1 MKGFFACLLAMFMI
15 TAMTALGE
23 TVVEDSVAHSFEC
36 QGFESSEA
44 AMAAYLE
51 AMKAGDVQGMLA
63 TFAIETWVDAGDPQ
77 VFLESRWTFIPN
89 NVDGMGLPAGNP
101 YVRAIAVNGRY
112 SSLVNALYRQ
122 YLLYSWPEAYGAYTG
137 EPLKLEGESD
147 VESFLSALSA
157 STFSTSLT
165 GMEIA
170 DFVDPATLSDMYLS
184 ETNQK
189 TIARQTS
196 GYGCAEVQDVVVR
209 LKLDGEEWYQCM
221 WVGRYGEKWYN
232 LKLGGNIGVLL
243 GVDSYAGGLF
253 PASSLHDE

>member
-1 MKGFFACLLAMFMI
+1 MKRFFACLLAMFML

-36 QGFESSEA
+36 QGFESPEA
-44 AMAAYLE
+44 AMTAYLE

-77 VFLESRWTFIPN
+77 VFLESQWTFMPN
-89 NVDGMGLPAGNP
+89 NVDGMGLPDGNP
-101 YVRAIAVNGRY
+101 YVRALAVNGR
-112 SSLVNALYRQ
+112 
-122 YLLYSWPEAYGAYTG
+122 YSWPEAYGAFTG

-147 VESFLSALSA
+147 VKSFLSALSA

-170 DFVDPATLSDMYLS
+170 DFVDPATLSDRYLS

-189 TIARQTS
+189 NIARQTS

-243 GVDSYAGGLF
+243 GVDTYAGGLF
-253 PASSLHDE
+253 PASSLHE